1 MSSIQ
6 SLLAVAQTSHLA
18 GTLLSLAAALFFA
31 AIYLFGGRA
40 NQVLNDA
47 ALRRFHS
54 FASGCAISYV
64 FVYIMPELHAIR
76 VAHLQTRTDY
86 IERLFPD
93 YSVYL
98 SALLGFLVFYGIES
112 LMTRPRGRPGIDDGD
127 RGSHTRWL
135 SWLHITSFSIYTWLI
150 TFQIGRMQA
159 DNASLWV
166 FALAM
171 ALHIAPIANR
181 LRSEHAAEY
190 EHRGAILLALASLA
204 GWACGLTLNLPE
216 LLVLDMTAI
225 VAGGVI
231 VNAAIAELPKQRDA
245 SFLSFLTGAVAY
257 SALLLTLSRFAQ
269 HGAHP

>member
-1 MSSIQ
+1 MSSIL
-6 SLLAVAQTSHLA
+6 SLQAVTQTSHAAGIYLSLAVALM
-18 GTLLSLAAALFFA
+18 FA

-40 NQVLNDA
+40 NQVLNAA

-54 FASGCAISYV
+54 FSSGCAMSYV

-86 IERLFPD
+86 IARLFPE

-98 SALLGFLVFYGIES
+98 SALLGFLAFYGIES
-112 LMTRPRGRPGIDDGD
+112 LVTCPRGRSGTNDED

-135 SWLHITSFSIYTWLI
+135 SWLHITSFSLYTWLI
-150 TFQIGRMQA
+150 TFQIGRMGA
-159 DNASLWV
+159 GIGSLCV

-204 GWACGLTLNLPE
+204 GWTCGLTLNLPA

-245 SFLSFLTGAVAY
+245 SFLSFLTGAIAY
-257 SALLLTLSRFAQ
+257 SALLLTLSSFA